1 MFRKAIIV
9 AAALVVTTASA
20 YADWMVIRPDA
31 GACFVTESMAE
42 GGQTQMGPAY
52 ATEAEATTA
61 MASIP
66 ECQAVN
72 TDPDPDEND

>member
-1 MFRKAIIV
+1 LV
-9 AAALVVTTASA
+9 LDAATSTTEIL
-20 YADWMVIRPDA
+20 IREVGSSGPDA